1 MVMDNNIREKL
12 VIDKQNAFIARMS
25 HDMRT
30 SMNSVIGLTL
40 LAEEKT
46 DDPDLLKMLDGIED
60 SGRHMM
66 GIVNNSV
73 ELLRFWSGTV
83 ELVRENYSFDQ
94 FKENIESVIKPQLK
108 EKDLKFMIRK
118 TEPSMKNI
126 YVDTQRLGQMIVSI
140 LMNAVD
146 ASYEHGTIELVLSLG
161 GTKSART
168 IKFEVTDTG
177 RGMSREFAERCFEPF
192 AKEDPRSG
200 KGTGLGLSI
209 AREVAELFGG
219 EISIESRPGKGTVVT
234 AEIPAEQAP
243 DEAYE
248 GRPAGEAKGEAFD
261 PAGRNILLADDDHV
275 NLRMAKRMLEN
286 KGYVVE
292 CAETGKEAVAAF
304 EKSKAF
310 HFSAVLLD
318 IRMPEMDGL
327 EAAKTIRSM
336 EREDAESV
344 PVIAMTANAFGEDV
358 AMSMAAGMDAHLTKP
373 VEPEDLFRTLAEMIQ
388 G

>member
-1 MVMDNNIREKL
+1 MDNNIREKL

-219 EISIESRPGKGTVVT
+219 EISIESRPG
-234 AEIPAEQAP
+234 
-243 DEAYE
+243 
-248 GRPAGEAKGEAFD
+248 R
-261 PAGRNILLADDDHV
+261 
-275 NLRMAKRMLEN
+275 
-286 KGYVVE
+286 
-292 CAETGKEAVAAF
+292 
-304 EKSKAF
+304 
-310 HFSAVLLD
+310 
-318 IRMPEMDGL
+318 GL
-327 EAAKTIRSM
+327 S
-336 EREDAESV
+336 
-344 PVIAMTANAFGEDV
+344 
-358 AMSMAAGMDAHLTKP
+358 
-373 VEPEDLFRTLAEMIQ
+373 
-388 G
+388 